1 MAKLV
6 VLTEGLAGT
15 VYELKGDRI
24 TVGRVEDNQIQV
36 VEPSVSS
43 HHCELLVKG
52 SEVQV
57 KDLGST
63 NGTFINGDQI
73 KEATLKAG
81 QTLRLGKIEL
91 RFDDGTQ
98 PASTAAPAPAAGPA
112 AAAPKKQQ
120 ATQVAQTAGVK
131 MNELEHHE
139 KTVGSPF
146 AKKSN
151 SANKWF
157 LWGGLGLLLLIIA
170 LIVYAISQL
179 N

>member
-24 TVGRVEDNQIQV
+24 TVGRVEDNNIQV

-52 SEVQV
+52 SEVQI

-73 KEATLKAG
+73 KEGTLKAG
-81 QTLRLGKIEL
+81 QTLRLGKVEL

-98 PASTAAPAPAAGPA
+98 PAPAAAPSAPP

-131 MNELEHHE
+131 MNELEHHD
-139 KTVGSPF
+139 KAVGSPF

-157 LWGGLGLLLLIIA
+157 LWGGLLLLLLIIA
-170 LIVYAISQL
+170 LIGYAISQL